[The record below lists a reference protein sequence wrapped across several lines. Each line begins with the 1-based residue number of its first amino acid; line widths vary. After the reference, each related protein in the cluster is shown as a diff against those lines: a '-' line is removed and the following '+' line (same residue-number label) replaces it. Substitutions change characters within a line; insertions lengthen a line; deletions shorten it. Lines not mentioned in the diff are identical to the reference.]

1 MTLLALS
8 LVLLSAVGHATWNLL
23 AKRVE
28 GGATFIWLFTMVSI
42 VLYTP
47 IAAIVA
53 LRDAQLSLLGLSLV
67 LFSSLLHRT
76 YYLLLAGGYRAG
88 DLSLVYPLA
97 RGTGPL
103 LATVGAILALGE
115 RPGLL
120 GLLGTVSIVTGAIS
134 LSGDPRRIAARGT
147 SRAISY
153 ALLTGVVI
161 AAYTLVDKE
170 GVSRAHMNPLLYTWG
185 LFTGTG
191 IFLSRGALRDRAE
204 LRRLWRRHRRETIG
218 IGVLGPFSY
227 ILVLAALTFAPVSYV
242 APVREIGILF
252 GVVMG
257 TRLLREGEGGRR
269 LAAAAAMVAGVVLL
283 SVP

>member
-1 MTLLALS
+1 
-8 LVLLSAVGHATWNLL
+8 
-23 AKRVE
+23 
-28 GGATFIWLFTMVSI
+28 
-42 VLYTP
+42 
-47 IAAIVA
+47 
-53 LRDAQLSLLGLSLV
+53 
-67 LFSSLLHRT
+67 
-76 YYLLLAGGYRAG
+76 
-88 DLSLVYPLA
+88 
-97 RGTGPL
+97 
-103 LATVGAILALGE
+103 VGAILALGE